1 MNTARRTIA
10 FMSALSFAWA
20 AFIGPLAD
28 AIWYHADAESA
39 GVHHIESA
47 DGPACH
53 AERCVI
59 GAPVA
64 SASPVCSSVDAPRLD
79 VATRRVAILTPDDSH
94 LDRLPPLPPGSRAPP
109 A

>member
-1 MNTARRTIA
+1 MIAARRTIA
-10 FMSALSFAWA
+10 LLSAMSFAWA
-20 AFIGPLAD
+20 AFLGPLTD
-28 AIWYHADAESA
+28 AIWHHADAESA
-39 GVHHIESA
+39 SVRHIESA

-64 SASPVCSSVDAPRLD
+64 SASPVSTSVDAPRLE

>member
-1 MNTARRTIA
+1 MTPTRRTFA
-10 FMSALSFAWA
+10 LLSALSFAWA
-20 AFIGPLAD
+20 TFLGPLAD

-39 GVHHIESA
+39 AVMHVESA
-47 DGPACH
+47 DGPGCH
-53 AERCVI
+53 AERCVV

-64 SASPVCSSVDAPRLD
+64 SVSPVSTSVDAPRFE
-79 VATRRVAILTPDDSH
+79 VATRRVANLTPDDSH